1 MIEIILAVTVVFT
14 LLLAGGVVWL
24 LRARAALA
32 RQAEDHLQRNEALRQ
47 AVGGFETD
55 LAVARTTQQNLE
67 DQLRDALGRLE
78 SATQLQRDELRK
90 LHEEKSA
97 LALRVERL
105 DTERESLMDL
115 RKKLDETMSGVA
127 TRSLKESGEQFLALA
142 KKTFEKEQGEA
153 SASLE
158 QRRIA
163 IDEML
168 KPIRQTLEK
177 HARAVEEVEKQRATA
192 YGSLRQHLTQLHE
205 SHDRLGKQTTAL
217 ATALRGSSSQR
228 GQWGEMTLRR
238 IAEMA
243 GMARH
248 CDFAEQVTAWS
259 GDAQQRPDMVV
270 HLPANRQVVVDA
282 KSVGQ
287 AYLEACEAEDEPTRD
302 RLMKQHLRD
311 IKGRVGELAAKA
323 YTDALP
329 NSVDFVVLFMPGE
342 SFLYAAA
349 AQDPQLLEHAMNRG
363 IVIATPTTLVSLL
376 KVVEMGW
383 RQERVAESAK
393 QIQALGQELHSRVG
407 TLTGHVEKLG
417 KSLNSSTQH
426 YNKLVGSFESQVL
439 VQARRFKELGA
450 GSSKELPAEDAL
462 PAIEVQT
469 RELRSLESAPE

>member
-1 MIEIILAVTVVFT
+1 
-14 LLLAGGVVWL
+14 
-24 LRARAALA
+24 
-32 RQAEDHLQRNEALRQ
+32 
-47 AVGGFETD
+47 
-55 LAVARTTQQNLE
+55 
-67 DQLRDALGRLE
+67 
-78 SATQLQRDELRK
+78 
-90 LHEEKSA
+90 
-97 LALRVERL
+97 
-105 DTERESLMDL
+105 MDL
-115 RKKLDETMSGVA
+115 RQKLDETMAGVA

-142 KKTFEKEQGEA
+142 KKTFEKEQGDA
-153 SASLE
+153 TASLE

-168 KPIRQTLEK
+168 KPIRLTLEK
-177 HARAVEEVEKQRATA
+177 HAKAVEEVEKQRATA

-228 GQWGEMTLRR
+228 GHWGEMTLRR

-259 GDAQQRPDMVV
+259 GDSQQRPDMVV
-270 HLPANRQVVVDA
+270 NLPANRQVVVDA

-287 AYLEACEAEDEPTRD
+287 AYLQACEADDEPTRD
-302 RLMKQHLRD
+302 RLLQQHLRD
-311 IKGRVGELAAKA
+311 IKGRVAELAAKA

-349 AQDPQLLEHAMNRG
+349 AQDPNLLENAMNRN

-383 RQERVAESAK
+383 RQEQVAESAK

-417 KSLNSSTQH
+417 KALHSSTQH

-450 GSSKELPAEDAL
+450 GSSKELPAEETL
-462 PAIEVQT
+462 PAIEIHT
-469 RELRSLESAPE
+469 RELRSTESTSP